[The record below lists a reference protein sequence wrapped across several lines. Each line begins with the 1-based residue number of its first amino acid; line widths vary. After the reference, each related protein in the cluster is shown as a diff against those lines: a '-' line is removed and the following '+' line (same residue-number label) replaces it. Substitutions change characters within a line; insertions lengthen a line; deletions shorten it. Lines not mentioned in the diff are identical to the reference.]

1 MDGQRTSGKGEDL
14 VMRVACM
21 NQGNLFSVK
30 AVLLQRGTIFQ
41 GMPRSRAGQ
50 LRLQLE
56 RLWNHRVVRLVRV
69 CCSLAL
75 LSSHDFLISCI
86 VSL

>member
-14 VMRVACM
+14 AMRVACM

-30 AVLLQRGTIFQ
+30 AVLLHQGTMFQ
-41 GMPRSRAGQ
+41 GMPHSRAGQ

-56 RLWNHRVVRLVRV
+56 RLSNLRVVRLVI
-69 CCSLAL
+69 C
-75 LSSHDFLISCI
+75 
-86 VSL
+86 